1 MTDLGTF
8 RGANNPSQVLN
19 ENRAYNW
26 RLFAW
31 FLAACSVQFL
41 GWLGWMAR

>member
-8 RGANNPSQVLN
+8 RGVNNPSQVLN
-19 ENRAYNW
+19 ENRAYGW
-26 RLFAW
+26 KLW
-31 FLAACSVQFL
+31 TVFLAVNALQAL